1 MAQFLAIITDSVAI
15 AFRNLWE
22 SFILFLPDFIGAVL
36 VLLVGW
42 GVAAALGRLAHRLV
56 VLLRIDKAVD
66 ALHISHVF
74 ERVGVHFEVGSLF
87 GWLVKWFLL
96 IVTFLAA
103 ADVMQWTQLS
113 EFLNTVVAYLPN
125 VIIAAVILL
134 VGILVA
140 NFVYEVVHRSVTVTK
155 FAGAEF
161 LAGVAKWAI
170 LVFSFLAALN
180 QLQIAA
186 ELVQSLFTA
195 FVAMLAIAGGLA
207 FGLGGKEHAARALDH
222 LRKDL
227 SSHGK

>member
-1 MAQFLAIITDSVAI
+1 MVDLISLITDSVGF

-22 SFILFLPDFIGAVL
+22 SFMLFLPDFIGALL

-42 GVAAALGRLAHRLV
+42 AVAAALGRLAHRLLT
-56 VLLRIDKAVD
+56 LLRIDKAVE
-66 ALHISHVF
+66 ALRIAEAF
-74 ERVGVHFEVGSLF
+74 EKMGVHFDIGALF

-96 IVTFLAA
+96 VVTFLAA
-103 ADVMQWTQLS
+103 ADVLGWTQLS
-113 EFLNTVVAYLPN
+113 EFFKTVVAYLPN
-125 VIIAAVILL
+125 VIIAAVVLL

-140 NFVYEVVHRSVTVTK
+140 NFVYTVIHRSVTVTK
-155 FAGAEF
+155 FAGADF

-207 FGLGGKEHAARALDH
+207 FGLGGKEHAARLLDH

-227 SSHGK
+227 SSHK